1 MLQCPM
7 YHVAECET
15 LNRLDLE
22 DDRYIIQTVL
32 VFLV

>member
-7 YHVAECET
+7 YHVAGCV
-15 LNRLDLE
+15 NRLDLE
-22 DDRYIIQTVL
+22 DVRYIIQTVL